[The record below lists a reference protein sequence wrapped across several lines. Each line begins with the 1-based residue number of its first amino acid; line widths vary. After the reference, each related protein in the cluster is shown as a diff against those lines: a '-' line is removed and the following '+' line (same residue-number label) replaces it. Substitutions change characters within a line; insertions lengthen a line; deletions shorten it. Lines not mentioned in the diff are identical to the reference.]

1 MSIRH
6 SACPETEIDV
16 KRSQKQKKGKKK
28 NNSQTGR
35 KTQKNRK
42 LTIKSRD

>member
-28 NNSQTGR
+28 QKPNWKENTEKQ
-35 KTQKNRK
+35 KTNH
-42 LTIKSRD
+42 

>member
-1 MSIRH
+1 MSKE
-6 SACPETEIDV
+6 AKN
-16 KRSQKQKKGKKK
+16 KRKEKKK

>member
-1 MSIRH
+1 MSKE
-6 SACPETEIDV
+6 AKN
-16 KRSQKQKKGKKK
+16 KRKEKK

>member
-28 NNSQTGR
+28 TTAKLEGKHR
-35 KTQKNRK
+35 KTEN
-42 LTIKSRD
+42 